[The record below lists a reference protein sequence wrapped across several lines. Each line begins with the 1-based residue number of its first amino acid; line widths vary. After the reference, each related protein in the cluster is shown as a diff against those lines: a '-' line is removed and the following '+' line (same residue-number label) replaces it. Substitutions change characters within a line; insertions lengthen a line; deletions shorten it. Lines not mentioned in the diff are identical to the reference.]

1 MTSLFHAR
9 RSAEEFAAAVDGD
22 PGAVRSEATALL
34 GVVTALRTHDPASPR
49 EEFSGAL
56 RERLMLEAQ
65 TALRAESATLVLPH
79 RQRGVRERR
88 LVAAASAFVLIG
100 GTATMA
106 AAAQSALPGEALYPI
121 KRGLETAEVGLS
133 LTTAGKG
140 ENLLRQAS
148 DRLHE
153 VEGLLGSDTVQAE
166 PRVPDTLGEF
176 AAAADEGAGL
186 LFESFRETGEPATV
200 TSVRAFAA
208 EGIQTLEDLAGTVPP
223 EAQDELMAAA
233 MTLREIDAEAAA
245 LCGSCADDLPVVD
258 LPAVF
263 LARAEVDRAMRL
275 AATRE
280 LNNDHAVPVRSD
292 LHQAGN
298 GGGRTRPQ
306 AVVPVTTAPASEPAP
321 QEQPSG
327 TPNQPSPLPPPTWQP
342 EAWPSLLP
350 GISEETSGGKAG
362 QPGLVEKGVKDIEE
376 GLGDVVETL
385 LPDTDADLLD

>member
-1 MTSLFHAR
+1 MTSLFPAR

-22 PGAVRSEATALL
+22 RGAVRSDVATLL
-34 GVVTALRTHDPASPR
+34 EVVTALRSHDPASPR
-49 EEFSGAL
+49 EGFSGAL
-56 RERLMLEAQ
+56 RERLILEAQ
-65 TALRAESATLVLPH
+65 TALRPENAALVLPH

-106 AAAQSALPGEALYPI
+106 AAAQNALPGEALYPI
-121 KRGLETAEVGLS
+121 KRGLESAEVGLS

-140 ENLLRQAS
+140 EDLLRHAS
-148 DRLHE
+148 DRLQE
-153 VEGLLGSDTVQAE
+153 VEGLLGSGAVQAE
-166 PRVPDTLGEF
+166 PRVPETLGEF
-176 AAAADEGAGL
+176 AAAADEGAAL
-186 LFESFRETGEPATV
+186 LFESFRETGEPGSIR
-200 TSVRAFAA
+200 SVRAFAA
-208 EGIQTLEDLAGTVPP
+208 DGIETLEDLAGTVPP

-245 LCGSCADDLPVVD
+245 LCDSCADDLPVVD

-292 LHQAGN
+292 LQQVRN
-298 GGGRTRPQ
+298 GGDGARPHV
-306 AVVPVTTAPASEPAP
+306 VVPATTPEPLPVSQEQRSETP
-321 QEQPSG
+321 QE
-327 TPNQPSPLPPPTWQP
+327 PSPLPSPTWQP
-342 EAWPSLLP
+342 ESWPSLLP
-350 GISEETSGGKAG
+350 GISQETSAGKTD
-362 QPGLVEKGVKDIEE
+362 QPGLVEKGVKHIEE

-385 LPDTDADLLD
+385 LPDADSDLLD